1 MVCGWVDAKDYESYT
16 PEHLS
21 PPTSFK
27 GQLYFMVV
35 AGVSRSPS
43 QGPALGICGWWVGLA
58 QPLVPDP
65 WR

>member
-35 AGVSRSPS
+35 AGVSRSPLPRPGFGDLWVVG
-43 QGPALGICGWWVGLA
+43 GPGSASGS
-58 QPLVPDP
+58 
-65 WR
+65 